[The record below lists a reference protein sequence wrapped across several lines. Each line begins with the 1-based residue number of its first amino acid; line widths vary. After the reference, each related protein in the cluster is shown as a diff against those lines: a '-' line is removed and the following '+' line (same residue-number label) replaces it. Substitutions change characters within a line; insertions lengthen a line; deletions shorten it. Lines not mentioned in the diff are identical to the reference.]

1 MDNDAPAGQPQQN
14 PVLRIL
20 SVLLRRKEAGIS
32 LALLGLMAL
41 IGLYEPKFRDS
52 DNLLLVCRQV
62 AYTAIVSLG
71 VFFVILTSGID
82 LSIGAIVSLAGVMC
96 GWAMSTAPPKFLP
109 CLALAPVLAVFI
121 GLLTGALVGA
131 FNAAIVSYLG
141 VTSFI
146 VTLGAMGMARGA
158 VLVLTRGE
166 TILGIPE
173 SFIECGVRNFTFGIP
188 GFKGVPFPVILLLV
202 VALLAHIVLK
212 YTAFGRRVYAV
223 GGNEEATRL
232 SGINVR
238 RVKFL
243 AYVISGMLAS
253 LTGIL
258 YVARF
263 RSAQANAGLGL
274 ELDAIAAA
282 VIGGTSL
289 MGGEGS
295 VLGVLIGAMV
305 MGVIRNGLVLMDVSS
320 YWQDLI
326 IGAIIV
332 LAAILDVWRSK
343 RR

>member
-1 MDNDAPAGQPQQN
+1 M
-14 PVLRIL
+14 
-20 SVLLRRKEAGIS
+20 
-32 LALLGLMAL
+32 L

-82 LSIGAIVSLAGVMC
+82 LSIGAIVSLAGVTC
-96 GWAMSTAPPKFLP
+96 GWAMSAAPPKFLP
-109 CLALAPVLAVFI
+109 CLALAPALAVLI

-131 FNAAIVSYLG
+131 FNATIVSYLG
-141 VTSFI
+141 VTPFI

-173 SFIECGVRNFTFGIP
+173 GFISLGVRNFTFGIP

-238 RVKFL
+238 RVKFM
-243 AYVISGMLAS
+243 AYVISGLLAS
-253 LTGIL
+253 FTGIL

-326 IGAIIV
+326 IGAVIV